1 MGGQLVS
8 APPLF
13 VRFPSS
19 GRDSSTR
26 ESGDGRDLP
35 VVWELRKF
43 SRWSAEG
50 QRPFRPSREMGLSS
64 GCDTRT
70 VPLAKSRCPTPQL
83 ALRSLVLVAREK
95 IPGDVEAVRI
105 DDFPV
110 EVFGIAEIVSRDCAG
125 VANVRGLRTVRG
137 NRQRLPASV
146 LLRSDDST
154 QSLHKSACSVSA
166 LRSGPATGECL
177 GCQTLQSR
185 FLNCRNRARNVWL
198 RAGATP

>member
-1 MGGQLVS
+1 MVLAKTFETKGGVCGLGGQLVS

-13 VRFPSS
+13 ARFPSS

-26 ESGDGRDLP
+26 ESGDGRDLL
-35 VVWELRKF
+35 VVSELRKF

-95 IPGDVEAVRI
+95 IPGDVEPPQIGVFRLSTPQRASHGRMSRLPDPAITLPQLPESRTERLATGGSNAVRTRM
-105 DDFPV
+105 
-110 EVFGIAEIVSRDCAG
+110 SW
-125 VANVRGLRTVRG
+125 
-137 NRQRLPASV
+137 
-146 LLRSDDST
+146 
-154 QSLHKSACSVSA
+154 
-166 LRSGPATGECL
+166 SGME
-177 GCQTLQSR
+177 S
-185 FLNCRNRARNVWL
+185 
-198 RAGATP
+198 